1 MHLFAAKPGGFVD
14 DEGIVDLQQNPAEVV
29 ILSAADSS
37 LSALAQA
44 VERLDGAGG
53 EGFPSLRL
61 ANWMN
66 LVKPAAYDLYE
77 DRVLDEARLVIVSL
91 LGGSGY
97 WRYGFERLQAW
108 AAADKRRQL
117 ILVPGCDAPD
127 DDLLAASS
135 VPVTLAHRV
144 WRYLREGGVD
154 NAEQLL
160 RRVGAECLGLPL
172 AWQEPKPLPAAL
184 LYFGSSQTSVEPR
197 HGRSPAR
204 CCGSLAVPSDWRRQA
219 PWCLPGSP
227 FGRYRAEPGRR
238 TAALPQ
244 GYSRQSA
251 INLDFPQ
258 TAGREAPQSQPVTT
272 LKAWQAS
279 RDPQRPVCLLLF
291 YRSHLQGAN
300 TAVLDGLIAA
310 LEAQG
315 LAPLAVAVASLKE
328 SACLAFVNH
337 LIEETGA
344 GLVVNTTGFSVNR
357 HTDDSEALGDAELE
371 QELAGLFVGRP
382 VVLQAILASSTEED
396 WRAEAGGLRSR
407 DLAMQVVLP
416 EMDGRILTRAVGF
429 KSEAHYSERCQLSVV
444 RHALHPERAAFVA
457 RLARRFCD
465 LRCTPNQT
473 KRLALVL
480 ANYPNRDGRIGNGV
494 GLDTPAST
502 VAILRALAG
511 AGYPVSEVPED
522 GDALIRRLQGG
533 VTNAR
538 EALDGRPCWQSL
550 AVDDYLAW
558 FRTLPEALQETVWTR
573 WGPPGADPKCR
584 QGRLMIAG
592 IRLGETFVGI
602 QPERDLGD
610 DPLQSYHDSEL
621 APPHSY
627 LAFYLWLREHY
638 RVDAVIHV
646 GKHGNLEWLPGKST
660 ALSADCWPE
669 IALGPLPHFYP
680 FIVNDPGE
688 GAQAKRRSQA
698 VIIDHLMPPLA
709 RAELYGAMAELEAL
723 TDEYY
728 QALGMDPRREALL
741 RERILAHLRDTGI
754 DRELAQ
760 GGDGTGGD
768 TDNER
773 LLNELDTY
781 LCDIK
786 EAQIR
791 HGLHVLGS
799 LPPRDKRAGTLVA
812 ILRLPRGESPA
823 QRGLLHNLAAD
834 LGLPPGFD
842 PLAAGAEPWHGPRPP
857 ALAALD
863 DSPWRTA
870 ADTRER
876 LELLAHR
883 LVEAHILEEGCLA
896 TLARDYPATAEQC
909 RYARERLWADMQRG
923 AEMELR
929 SLLDGLEGRFVPPG
943 PSGAPSR
950 GRLDVLP
957 TGRNFFGVDN
967 RAIPSPAAWS
977 LGEASAQ
984 AFVERYLQDHG
995 DYPRRLGLSIW
1006 GTATMRTGGD
1016 DIAQAFALMGVRPV
1030 WSLGSRRVID
1040 IEVIPAMLLQRP
1052 RVDVTLR
1059 VSGFF
1064 RDAFANVIRLFDRAV
1079 RAVAEYQEPGDS
1091 NTIRTAVRARWG
1103 ELEAQGLSPE
1113 AAAREAGYRVF
1124 GSKPGEY
1131 GAGLNRLLDSRAWE
1145 GADDLAEAYLGAGA
1159 YAYGQFPESGVAA
1172 RAAFEHQLEG
1182 LEAVMHNQ
1190 DNREHD
1196 ILDSNAYYAFQG
1208 GMANASRALAGQA
1221 PAIYHADHADP
1232 ARPRMR
1238 TLKEELA
1245 RVIRSRV
1252 LNPKWIEAMREH
1264 GYKGAA
1270 EMAAT
1275 VDYLFA
1281 YDATTDLV
1289 ADYQYAQVTEA
1300 LVLDPR
1306 NQAFL
1311 REHNPSALEEMAER
1325 LLEAAQ
1331 RDLWREP
1338 GEQGEALQDLLLEID
1353 ETREL
1358 AP

>member
-14 DEGIVDLQQNPAEVV
+14 DEGIVDLQQSPAEVV

-44 VERLDGAGG
+44 AERLAESGG

-66 LVKPAAYDLYE
+66 LIKPAAYDLYE
-77 DRVLDEARLVIVSL
+77 DRVLEQARLVIVSL

-97 WRYGFERLQAW
+97 WRYGHERLLAW
-108 AAADKRRQL
+108 AAADRRRQL

-127 DDLLAASS
+127 DALLADSS
-135 VPVTLAHRV
+135 VPVATAHRV

-160 RRVGAECLGLPL
+160 RCIGSECLGLPL
-172 AWQEPKPLPAAL
+172 AWREPQALPAAL
-184 LYFGSSQTSVEPR
+184 LYFPGTS
-197 HGRSPAR
+197 AR
-204 CCGSLAVPSDWRRQA
+204 KSLQDQSAVTLNEWRRQQDA
-219 PWCLPGSP
+219 
-227 FGRYRAEPGRR
+227 
-238 TAALPQ
+238 T
-244 GYSRQSA
+244 
-251 INLDFPQ
+251 
-258 TAGREAPQSQPVTT
+258 
-272 LKAWQAS
+272 
-279 RDPQRPVCLLLF
+279 RPVCLLLF

-300 TAVLDGLIAA
+300 TAVLDGL
-310 LEAQG
+310 LEVLEHQG
-315 LAPLAVAVASLKE
+315 FAPLAVAVASLKE
-328 SACLAFVNH
+328 PACLAFVNH
-337 LIEETGA
+337 LLEQTGA
-344 GLVVNTTGFSVNR
+344 GIVINTTGFSVNR
-357 HTDDSEALGDAELE
+357 HADESEAPLE
-371 QELAGLFVGRP
+371 EQLDEDLAGLFVGRP
-382 VVLQAILASSTEED
+382 VVLQAILSSSTEED
-396 WRAEAGGLRSR
+396 WQAEAGGLRSR
-407 DLAMQVVLP
+407 DMAMQVVLP
-416 EMDGRILTRAVGF
+416 EMDGRIMTRVVGF
-429 KSEAHYSERCQLSVV
+429 KSEAHYSERCQLPVI

-457 RLARRFCD
+457 RLARRFSD
-465 LRCTPNQT
+465 LQRTPNRH

-502 VAILRALAG
+502 LAILRALAA
-511 AGYPVSEVPED
+511 AGYPVDELPAD
-522 GDALIRRLQGG
+522 GDALVRRLQAG
-533 VTNAR
+533 VTNDPR
-538 EALDGRPCWQSL
+538 GLEQRGCWQSIAL
-550 AVDDYLAW
+550 DDYMAW
-558 FRTLPEALQETVWTR
+558 FRTLPQALQEAVWQR
-573 WGPPGADPKCR
+573 WGAPSEDPKHR

-602 QPERDLGD
+602 QPLRDLGN

-621 APPHSY
+621 VPPHSY

-638 RVDAVIHV
+638 RVDALIHV
-646 GKHGNLEWLPGKST
+646 GKHGNLEWLPGKSA
-660 ALSADCWPE
+660 ALSAECWPDV
-669 IALGPLPHFYP
+669 ALGPLPHFYP

-698 VIIDHLMPPLA
+698 VIVDHLMPPLA

-728 QALGMDPRREALL
+728 QALGMDPRRETLL
-741 RERILAHLRDTGI
+741 RERILGHLRDTGI

-760 GGDGTGGD
+760 GRTGGEAAGQ
-768 TDNER
+768 TDDEH

-799 LPPRDKRAGTLVA
+799 LPPRDKLAGTLVA
-812 ILRLPRGESPA
+812 ILRLPRGDKPA

-834 LGLPPGFD
+834 LGLPPEFD
-842 PLAAGAEPWHGPRPP
+842 PLAAGAESWHGPRPT
-857 ALAALD
+857 ALAELD
-863 DSPWRTA
+863 DSPWRSA

-883 LVEAHILEEGCLA
+883 LVETHVVTEGSLTSLAH
-896 TLARDYPATAEQC
+896 DYPATAEQL
-909 RYARERLWADMQRG
+909 RHVRGGLWAAMQRG
-923 AEMELR
+923 VEMEIQ
-929 SLLDGLEGRFVPPG
+929 SLLVGLEGRFVPPG

-957 TGRNFFGVDN
+957 TGRNFFSVDN
-967 RAIPSPAAWS
+967 RSIPSPAAWS
-977 LGEASAQ
+977 LGEASAR

-1040 IEVIPAMLLQRP
+1040 VEVIPAMLLGRP

-1079 RAVAEYQEPGDS
+1079 RAVAEYQEPGEA
-1091 NTIRTAVRARWG
+1091 NTIRAAVMARRQ
-1103 ELEAQGLSPE
+1103 ELEAQGRSPE
-1113 AAAREAGYRVF
+1113 QAAREAGYRVF
-1124 GSKPGEY
+1124 GSRPGEY
-1131 GAGLNRLLDSRAWE
+1131 GTGLNRLLDERAWRH
-1145 GADDLAEAYLGAGA
+1145 ADDLADAYLASGA

-1196 ILDSNAYYAFQG
+1196 ILDSNGYYAFQG
-1208 GMANASRALAGQA
+1208 GMANASRALSGQA
-1221 PAIYHADHADP
+1221 PSIYHADHANP

-1238 TLKEELA
+1238 SLEQELA

-1289 ADYQYAQVTEA
+1289 ADYQYAQVSQA
-1300 LVLDPR
+1300 LVLDDE

-1311 REHNPSALEEMAER
+1311 RKHNPAAMEEMAER
-1325 LLEAAQ
+1325 LLEAIQ
-1331 RDLWREP
+1331 RGLWREP
-1338 GEQGEALQDLLLEID
+1338 GEQGPALQDLLLEID
-1353 ETREL
+1353 ETREVA

>member
-14 DEGIVDLQQNPAEVV
+14 DEGIVDLQQSPAEII

-44 VERLDGAGG
+44 VERLAATLDDAY
-53 EGFPSLRL
+53 PTVRL

-77 DRVLDEARLVIVSL
+77 DRVLEEARLVIVSL
-91 LGGSGY
+91 MGGSAY
-97 WRYGFERLQAW
+97 WKYGHERLLAW
-108 AAADKRRQL
+108 AAAGQGRQL

-127 DDLLAASS
+127 DALLEDSS
-135 VPVTLAHRV
+135 VPFESAHRV

-160 RRVGAECLGLPL
+160 RFVGAECLKQRLEVAL
-172 AWQEPKPLPAAL
+172 DWQEPKAIPAAL
-184 LYFGSSQTSVEPR
+184 LYASDAV
-197 HGRSPAR
+197 GRQIP
-204 CCGSLAVPSDWRRQA
+204 
-219 PWCLPGSP
+219 
-227 FGRYRAEPGRR
+227 E
-238 TAALPQ
+238 
-244 GYSRQSA
+244 
-251 INLDFPQ
+251 
-258 TAGREAPQSQPVTT
+258 
-272 LKAWQAS
+272 
-279 RDPQRPVCLLLF
+279 RPVCLLLF

-300 TAVLDGLIAA
+300 TAVLDGLIEA
-310 LEAQG
+310 LRAQG
-315 LAPLAVAVASLKE
+315 LEPLAVAVASLKE
-328 SACLAFVNH
+328 ESCVAFVNH
-337 LIEETGA
+337 LIEQTGA
-344 GLVVNTTGFSVNR
+344 MLVVNTTGFSVNR
-357 HTDDSEALGDAELE
+357 NPDDMDALDVPDS
-371 QELAGLFVGRP
+371 LFVGRP
-382 VVLQAILASSTEED
+382 VVLQAILASSAEED
-396 WRAEAGGLRSR
+396 WQAMAAGLHSR
-407 DLAMQVVLP
+407 DVAMQVVLP
-416 EMDGRILTRAVGF
+416 EMDGRVITRAVGF
-429 KSEAHYSERCQLSVV
+429 KTEAHYSERCQLSVT

-457 RLARRFCD
+457 KLARRFCR
-465 LRCTPNQT
+465 LRQTPNAA

-502 VAILRALAG
+502 VRILRALSE
-511 AGYPVSEVPED
+511 AGYPVNDVPDD
-522 GDALIRRLQGG
+522 GDALIRLLQGT
-533 VTNAR
+533 VTNDHR
-538 EALDGRPCWQSL
+538 VLDQRGCWQSIGL
-550 AVDDYLAW
+550 DDYLEW
-558 FRTLPEALQETVWTR
+558 FQTLPAPLQEAVWTR
-573 WGPPGADPKCR
+573 WGAPSDDPKCR

-602 QPERDLGD
+602 QPERDFSD
-610 DPLQSYHDSEL
+610 DPTQTYHDTEL
-621 APPHSY
+621 VPPHSY
-627 LAFYLWLREHY
+627 LAFYLWLRDHY
-638 RVDAVIHV
+638 RVDAVVHV

-660 ALSADCWPE
+660 ALSADCWPD

-741 RERILAHLRDTGI
+741 RERILEHLRRTGI
-754 DRELAQ
+754 DQELAH
-760 GGDGTGGD
+760 GGDSCAESAD
-768 TDNER
+768 SLDDDL

-791 HGLHVLGS
+791 HGLHVLGT
-799 LPPRDKRAGTLVA
+799 LPPQDKLAGTLVA
-812 ILRLPRGESPA
+812 ILRLPRGEGPA
-823 QRGLLHNLAAD
+823 HRGLLHNLADD
-834 LGLPPGFD
+834 LGLQEEGGHFD
-842 PLAAGAEPWHGPRPP
+842 PLTAGAEPWTGPRPL
-857 ALAALD
+857 ALSELD
-863 DSPWRTA
+863 DAAWRTA

-883 LVEAHILEEGCLA
+883 LMADYVLADDMLDESCL
-896 TLARDYPATAEQC
+896 TELARDYPATAEQC
-909 RYARERLWADMQRG
+909 RYARERLWAAMQRG
-923 AEMELR
+923 AEMEIQ
-929 SLLDGLEGRFVPPG
+929 SLLDGLGGVFVPAG

-950 GRLDVLP
+950 GRLDTLP
-957 TGRNFFGVDN
+957 TGRNFFSVDN
-967 RAIPSPAAWS
+967 RSIPSPAAWS
-977 LGEASAQ
+977 LGEKSAQ
-984 AFVERYLQDHG
+984 AFVERYLQDNG

-1030 WSLGSRRVID
+1030 WSLGSQRVID
-1040 IEVIPAMLLQRP
+1040 VEVIPAMLLQRP

-1064 RDAFANVIRLFDRAV
+1064 RDAFPNVIRLFDAAV
-1079 RAVAEYQEPGDS
+1079 QAVAEYEEPGNG
-1091 NTIRTAVRARWG
+1091 NTIRAAVLERRQ
-1103 ELEAQGLSPE
+1103 ELERQGLSPD

-1131 GAGLNRLLDSRAWE
+1131 GTGLNRLIDNRAWDT
-1145 GADDLAEAYLGAGA
+1145 ADDLAEAYLGAGA
-1159 YAYGQFPESGVAA
+1159 YAYGQFPESGIAA
-1172 RAAFEHQLEG
+1172 RRAFERQLEG
-1182 LEAVMHNQ
+1182 LEAVMQNQ

-1196 ILDSNAYYAFQG
+1196 ILDSNSYYEFQG
-1208 GMANASRALAGQA
+1208 GMANASRSLGGQA
-1221 PAIYHADHADP
+1221 PIIYHADHANP
-1232 ARPRMR
+1232 AHPRIR

-1264 GYKGAA
+1264 GYKGAF

-1289 ADYQYAQVTEA
+1289 ADYQYAQVSEA
-1300 LVLDPR
+1300 LVLDPV
-1306 NQAFL
+1306 NQQFL
-1311 REHNPSALEEMAER
+1311 REHNPAALEEMAER
-1325 LLEAAQ
+1325 LLEAVQ
-1331 RDLWREP
+1331 RGMWQDP
-1338 GEQGEALQDLLLEID
+1338 SQQGPDLQDLLLQID
-1353 ETREL
+1353 EAKETGS
-1358 AP
+1358 P

>member
-14 DEGIVDLQQNPAEVV
+14 DEGIVDLQQSPAEVV

-44 VERLDGAGG
+44 VERLGGAGG

-135 VPVTLAHRV
+135 VPFALAHRV

-172 AWQEPKPLPAAL
+172 AWREPKPLPAAL
-184 LYFGSSQTSVEPR
+184 LYFPQAAFYQGSCR
-197 HGRSPAR
+197 G
-204 CCGSLAVPSDWRRQA
+204 A
-219 PWCLPGSP
+219 PL
-227 FGRYRAEPGRR
+227 
-238 TAALPQ
+238 
-244 GYSRQSA
+244 
-251 INLDFPQ
+251 
-258 TAGREAPQSQPVTT
+258 TT
-272 LKAWQAS
+272 LSEWQAS
-279 RDPQRPVCLLLF
+279 RDPARPVCLLLF

-300 TAVLDGLIAA
+300 TAVLDGLIEA

-357 HTDDSEALGDAELE
+357 HADDSEALGEAELE

-382 VVLQAILASSTEED
+382 VVLQAILASSTAED

-444 RHALHPERAAFVA
+444 RHALHPERGAFVA

-465 LRCTPNQT
+465 LRHGPNRA

-538 EALDGRPCWQSL
+538 EALDGRPCWQSI

-573 WGPPGADPKCR
+573 WGPPGADPKYR

-728 QALGMDPRREALL
+728 QALGMDPRRETLL

-760 GGDGTGGD
+760 GGDGTEGD

-834 LGLPPGFD
+834 LGLPPDFD

-863 DSPWRTA
+863 DSPWRSA

-883 LVEAHILEEGCLA
+883 LVETHVLEEGCLA
-896 TLARDYPATAEQC
+896 TLARDYPTTAGQLHQV
-909 RYARERLWADMQRG
+909 RDGLWADMQRG
-923 AEMELR
+923 AEMEIQ

-957 TGRNFFGVDN
+957 TGRNFFSVDN

-1091 NTIRTAVRARWG
+1091 NTIRTAVRARRG

-1113 AAAREAGYRVF
+1113 AAAREAGYRIF

-1238 TLKEELA
+1238 TLEQELA

-1264 GYKGAA
+1264 GYKGAT

-1300 LVLDPR
+1300 LVLDSH

-1353 ETREL
+1353 ESREL

>member
-1 MHLFAAKPGGFVD
+1 MHLFAAKPGGFVE
-14 DEGIVDLQQNPAEVV
+14 DEGIVDLQQSPAEIV

-44 VERLDGAGG
+44 VERLDASEGG
-53 EGFPSLRL
+53 YPTLRL

-77 DRVLDEARLVIVSL
+77 DRVLDQARLVIVSL

-97 WRYGFERLQAW
+97 WRYGHERLLAW
-108 AAADKRRQL
+108 AAAGCGRQL

-127 DDLLAASS
+127 DALLEDSS
-135 VPVTLAHRV
+135 VAFASAHRV

-160 RRVGAECLGLPL
+160 RFVGSECFGHGLD
-172 AWQEPKPLPAAL
+172 WQEPRAIPAAL
-184 LYFGSSQTSVEPR
+184 LYTPLATQRSSGQEASPKTTGQTSR
-197 HGRSPAR
+197 ATG
-204 CCGSLAVPSDWRRQA
+204 AVV
-219 PWCLPGSP
+219 C
-227 FGRYRAEPGRR
+227 E
-238 TAALPQ
+238 
-244 GYSRQSA
+244 
-251 INLDFPQ
+251 
-258 TAGREAPQSQPVTT
+258 
-272 LKAWQAS
+272 
-279 RDPQRPVCLLLF
+279 RPVCLLLF

-300 TAVLDGLIAA
+300 TAMLDGLIEA
-310 LEAQG
+310 LREQG
-315 LAPLAVAVASLKE
+315 LEPLAVAVASLKE
-328 SACLAFVNH
+328 EACVAFVNH
-337 LIEETGA
+337 LIEQTGA
-344 GLVVNTTGFSVNR
+344 MLVVNTTSFSVNR
-357 HTDDSEALGDAELE
+357 SDDDKEALGGNPFEGRF
-371 QELAGLFVGRP
+371 AGQFVGRP

-396 WRAEAGGLRSR
+396 WQAKAAGLHSR
-407 DLAMQVVLP
+407 DVAMQVVLP
-416 EMDGRILTRAVGF
+416 EMDGRVITRAVGF
-429 KSEAHYSERCQLSVV
+429 KSEAHYSERCQLSVI
-444 RHALHPERAAFVA
+444 RHVLHPERAAFVA
-457 RLARRFCD
+457 TLARRFCD
-465 LRCTPNQT
+465 LRHRPNRT

-502 VAILRALAG
+502 VAILRALAA

-558 FRTLPEALQETVWTR
+558 FRTLPEALQEAVWTR
-573 WGPPGADPKCR
+573 WGPPGEDPKYR

-602 QPERDLGD
+602 QPERDISEGPGADLTK
-610 DPLQSYHDSEL
+610 SYHDSEL

-660 ALSADCWPE
+660 ALSAECWPD

-728 QALGMDPRREALL
+728 QALGMDPRRETLL
-741 RERILAHLRDTGI
+741 RERIIEHLRRTGI
-754 DRELAQ
+754 DQELAQ
-760 GGDGTGGD
+760 SGNNSAEGSDD
-768 TDNER
+768 ER

-799 LPPRDKRAGTLVA
+799 VPPREKLAGTLAA
-812 ILRLPRGESPA
+812 ILRLPRGETPA
-823 QRGLLHNLAAD
+823 QRGLLHNLAND
-834 LGLPPGFD
+834 LGLAADFD
-842 PLAAGAEPWHGPRPP
+842 PLMAGAEPWHGPRPL
-857 ALAALD
+857 ALAELD
-863 DSPWRTA
+863 SSAWRTA

-876 LELLAHR
+876 LELLAHQ
-883 LVEAHILEEGCLA
+883 LIDAYVLEPGCLES
-896 TLARDYPATAEQC
+896 LARDYPATAEQC
-909 RYARERLWADMQRG
+909 RYAREHLWAAMQRG
-923 AEMELR
+923 LEMEIQ
-929 SLLDGLEGRFVPPG
+929 SLLDGLDGLFVPPG

-957 TGRNFFGVDN
+957 TGRNFYSVDN

-977 LGEASAQ
+977 LGEKSAQ

-995 DYPRRLGLSIW
+995 DYPRQLGLSIW

-1016 DIAQAFALMGVRPV
+1016 DIAQAFALMGVRPI
-1030 WSLGSRRVID
+1030 WSLGSQRVID
-1040 IEVIPAMLLQRP
+1040 VEVIPAMLLQRP

-1079 RAVAEYQEPGDS
+1079 RAVAEYAEPGDA
-1091 NTIRTAVRARWG
+1091 NTIRTAVLARRR
-1103 ELEAQGLSPE
+1103 ELEGQGLAPDAAAQE
-1113 AAAREAGYRVF
+1113 AAYRIF

-1131 GAGLNRLLDSRAWE
+1131 GAGLNRMIDSRAWN
-1145 GADDLAEAYLGAGA
+1145 GADDLAEAYLDAGA
-1159 YAYGQFPESGVAA
+1159 YAYGQFPTSGTVA
-1172 RAAFEHQLEG
+1172 RRAFEERIKG
-1182 LEAVMHNQ
+1182 LDAVMHNQ

-1196 ILDSNAYYAFQG
+1196 ILDSNGYYEFQG
-1208 GMANASRALAGQA
+1208 GMANASRALGGQA
-1221 PAIYHADHADP
+1221 PTIYHADHANP
-1232 ARPRMR
+1232 AQPRMR

-1264 GYKGAA
+1264 GYKGAS

-1289 ADYQYAQVTEA
+1289 ADYQYAQVSEA

-1306 NQAFL
+1306 NQQFL
-1311 REHNPSALEEMAER
+1311 REHNPAALEEMAER
-1325 LLEAAQ
+1325 LLEAVQ
-1331 RDLWREP
+1331 RGLWQEP
-1338 GEQGEALQDLLLEID
+1338 GEQGPALQDLLLEID

-1358 AP
+1358 AAP

>member
-14 DEGIVDLQQNPAEVV
+14 DEGIVDLQQSPAEIV

-37 LSALAQA
+37 LAALAQA
-44 VERLDGAGG
+44 AERLAEASG

-61 ANWMN
+61 ANWMH
-66 LVKPAAYDLYE
+66 LIKPAAYDLYE
-77 DRVLDEARLVIVSL
+77 DRVLERARLVIVSL

-97 WRYGFERLQAW
+97 WRYGHERLLAW
-108 AAADKRRQL
+108 AAADKGRQL

-127 DDLLAASS
+127 DALLADSS
-135 VPVTLAHRV
+135 VPVATAHRV

-160 RRVGAECLGLPL
+160 RCIGSECLGLPL
-172 AWQEPKPLPAAL
+172 AWREPQALPAAL
-184 LYFGSSQTSVEPR
+184 LYFPQAAFHEGSSHE
-197 HGRSPAR
+197 
-204 CCGSLAVPSDWRRQA
+204 GSSHE
-219 PWCLPGSP
+219 GSC
-227 FGRYRAEPGRR
+227 
-238 TAALPQ
+238 
-244 GYSRQSA
+244 
-251 INLDFPQ
+251 
-258 TAGREAPQSQPVTT
+258 REAPQGRPVTT
-272 LKAWQAS
+272 LNGWQAC
-279 RDPQRPVCLLLF
+279 RDPERPVCLLLF

-300 TAVLDGLIAA
+300 TAVLDGLLEA

-328 SACLAFVNH
+328 PACLAFVNH
-337 LIEETGA
+337 LIEQTGA
-344 GLVVNTTGFSVNR
+344 GLVINTTGFAVNR
-357 HTDDSEALGDAELE
+357 HADGSEALDEAELN

-429 KSEAHYSERCQLSVV
+429 KSEAHYSERCQLSVI
-444 RHALHPERAAFVA
+444 RHALHPERAVFVA

-465 LRCTPNQT
+465 LRRTPNRE

-511 AGYPVSEVPED
+511 AGYPVDDLPAD
-522 GDALIRRLQGG
+522 GDALVRRLQAG
-533 VTNAR
+533 VTNDPR
-538 EALDGRPCWQSL
+538 GLDRRGCWQSIAL
-550 AVDDYLAW
+550 DDYLAW
-558 FRTLPEALQETVWTR
+558 FRTLPETLQAAVWTR
-573 WGPPGADPKCR
+573 WGAPSEDPKHR

-602 QPERDLGD
+602 QPLRDLGD
-610 DPLQSYHDSEL
+610 DPLQSYHDTEL
-621 APPHSY
+621 VPPHSY
-627 LAFYLWLREHY
+627 LAFYLWLRDHY
-638 RVDAVIHV
+638 RVDALIHV

-660 ALSADCWPE
+660 ALSADCWPDL
-669 IALGPLPHFYP
+669 ALGPLPHFYP

-741 RERILAHLRDTGI
+741 RERILGHLRDTGI

-760 GGDGTGGD
+760 GRVGEEAAGEAED
-768 TDNER
+768 ER

-791 HGLHVLGS
+791 HGLHVLGR
-799 LPPRDKRAGTLVA
+799 LPPRDKLAGTLVA
-812 ILRLPRGESPA
+812 ILRLPRGDKPA

-842 PLAAGAEPWHGPRPP
+842 PLAAGAEPWAGPRPA
-857 ALAALD
+857 ALAELD
-863 DSPWRTA
+863 DAPWRSG

-876 LELLAHR
+876 LERLAHR
-883 LVEAHILEEGCLA
+883 LVEAHVLEEGCLA
-896 TLARDYPATAEQC
+896 TLARDYPATAGQL
-909 RYARERLWADMQRG
+909 RQVRGGLWAAMQRG
-923 AEMELR
+923 VEMELA
-929 SLLDGLEGRFVPPG
+929 SLLDGLEGCFVPPG

-1040 IEVIPAMLLQRP
+1040 IEVIPAMLLGRP

-1079 RAVAEYQEPGDS
+1079 RAVAEYQEPGDA
-1091 NTIRTAVRARWG
+1091 NTIRAAVLARRD
-1103 ELEAQGLSPE
+1103 ELEARGLTPE

-1124 GSKPGEY
+1124 GS
-1131 GAGLNRLLDSRAWE
+1131 
-1145 GADDLAEAYLGAGA
+1145 
-1159 YAYGQFPESGVAA
+1159 
-1172 RAAFEHQLEG
+1172 
-1182 LEAVMHNQ
+1182 
-1190 DNREHD
+1190 
-1196 ILDSNAYYAFQG
+1196 
-1208 GMANASRALAGQA
+1208 
-1221 PAIYHADHADP
+1221 
-1232 ARPRMR
+1232 RP
-1238 TLKEELA
+1238 
-1245 RVIRSRV
+1245 
-1252 LNPKWIEAMREH
+1252 
-1264 GYKGAA
+1264 
-1270 EMAAT
+1270 
-1275 VDYLFA
+1275 
-1281 YDATTDLV
+1281 
-1289 ADYQYAQVTEA
+1289 
-1300 LVLDPR
+1300 
-1306 NQAFL
+1306 
-1311 REHNPSALEEMAER
+1311 
-1325 LLEAAQ
+1325 
-1331 RDLWREP
+1331 
-1338 GEQGEALQDLLLEID
+1338 
-1353 ETREL
+1353 
-1358 AP
+1358 

>member
-14 DEGIVDLQQNPAEVV
+14 DEGIVDLQQSPAEIV

-44 VERLDGAGG
+44 VERLDASDGG
-53 EGFPSLRL
+53 YPTLRL

-91 LGGSGY
+91 LGGSAY
-97 WRYGFERLQAW
+97 WRYGHERLLAW
-108 AAADKRRQL
+108 AAADKGRQL

-127 DDLLAASS
+127 DDLLEASN
-135 VPVTLAHRV
+135 VPVALAHRV

-160 RRVGAECLGLPL
+160 RCVGSECLGLEL
-172 AWQEPKPLPAAL
+172 AWQAPKALPAAL
-184 LYFGSSQTSVEPR
+184 LYTPFATQRSSGQEASPKSTGQTSR
-197 HGRSPAR
+197 ATAR
-204 CCGSLAVPSDWRRQA
+204 QGEISRKSGVYEFVNEHFEAKFNAAWPSAVV
-219 PWCLPGSP
+219 C
-227 FGRYRAEPGRR
+227 E
-238 TAALPQ
+238 
-244 GYSRQSA
+244 
-251 INLDFPQ
+251 
-258 TAGREAPQSQPVTT
+258 
-272 LKAWQAS
+272 
-279 RDPQRPVCLLLF
+279 RPVCLLLF

-300 TAVLDGLIAA
+300 TAVLDGMIEA
-310 LEAQG
+310 LREQG
-315 LAPLAVAVASLKE
+315 LEPLAVAVASLKE
-328 SACLAFVNH
+328 EASVAFVNH
-337 LIEETGA
+337 LIEQTGA
-344 GLVVNTTGFSVNR
+344 MLVINTTSFSVNR
-357 HTDDSEALGDAELE
+357 NPDEMESLGDEVSH
-371 QELAGLFVGRP
+371 GLFVGRP
-382 VVLQAILASSTEED
+382 VILQAILASCTAED
-396 WRAEAGGLRSR
+396 WQAMPGGLPSR
-407 DLAMQVVLP
+407 DVAMQVVLP
-416 EMDGRILTRAVGF
+416 EMDGRIMTRAVGF
-429 KSEAHYSERCQLSVV
+429 KSEAHYSERCQLAVI

-465 LRCTPNQT
+465 LRQTPNHD

-502 VAILRALAG
+502 LAILRALAA
-511 AGYPVSEVPED
+511 AGYPLEDLPED
-522 GDALIRRLQGG
+522 GDALIRRLQQS
-533 VTNAR
+533 VTNER
-538 EALDGRPCWQSL
+538 RGLEQRGCWQSI

-558 FRTLPEALQETVWTR
+558 FRTLPAPLQEAVWTR
-573 WGPPGADPKCR
+573 WGPPEQDPKCR

-602 QPERDLGD
+602 QPERALVEEGRVDDLT
-610 DPLQSYHDSEL
+610 QSYHDTAL
-621 APPHSY
+621 VPPHSY

-741 RERILAHLRDTGI
+741 REQIIGHLRDTGI
-754 DRELAQ
+754 DQELAQ
-760 GGDGTGGD
+760 TTEGTD
-768 TDNER
+768 EER
-773 LLNELDTY
+773 LLNELDTF

-799 LPPRDKRAGTLVA
+799 LPPQEKLAATLVA

-823 QRGLLHNLAAD
+823 QRGLLHNLADD
-834 LGLPPGFD
+834 LGLRGVDGDFD
-842 PLAAGAEPWHGPRPP
+842 PLMAGVEPWDGPRPQV
-857 ALAALD
+857 LTELD
-863 DSPWRTA
+863 ASAWRTA

-876 LELLAHR
+876 LELLAQR
-883 LVEAHILEEGCLA
+883 LVEAYVLTPGCLES
-896 TLARDYPATAEQC
+896 LARDYPATAEQC
-909 RYARERLWADMQRG
+909 RFARDRLWVAMQQG
-923 AEMELR
+923 AAMEIQ

-957 TGRNFFGVDN
+957 TGRNFFSVDN
-967 RAIPSPAAWS
+967 RAIPSPAAWT
-977 LGEASAQ
+977 LGEKSAQ

-1016 DIAQAFALMGVRPV
+1016 DIAQAFALMGVRPR
-1030 WSLGSRRVID
+1030 WSLGSQRVID

-1064 RDAFANVIRLFDRAV
+1064 RDAFPNVIRLFDRAV
-1079 RAVAEYQEPGDS
+1079 QAVASYEEPGDA
-1091 NTIRTAVRARWG
+1091 NTIRSAVQARRQ
-1103 ELEAQGLSPE
+1103 ELEGQGLAPE
-1113 AAAREAGYRVF
+1113 AAAQQAGYRIF

-1131 GAGLNRLLDSRAWE
+1131 GAGLNRLIDSRAWDD
-1145 GADDLAEAYLGAGA
+1145 ADDLAEAYLTAGA
-1159 YAYGQFPESGVAA
+1159 YAYGQFPESGTAA
-1172 RAAFEHQLEG
+1172 RGAFERQLEG
-1182 LEAVMHNQ
+1182 LDAVMQNQ

-1196 ILDSNAYYAFQG
+1196 ILDSNGYYAFQG
-1208 GMANASRALAGQA
+1208 GMANASRSLAGQA
-1221 PAIYHADHADP
+1221 PSIYHADHANP
-1232 ARPRMR
+1232 AQPRIR

-1264 GYKGAA
+1264 GYKGAS

-1289 ADYQYAQVTEA
+1289 ADYQYAQVSQA
-1300 LVLDPR
+1300 LVMDPA

-1311 REHNPSALEEMAER
+1311 REHNPAALEEMAER
-1325 LLEAAQ
+1325 LLEAVQ
-1331 RDLWREP
+1331 RGLWQEP
-1338 GEQGEALQDLLLEID
+1338 GEQGSALQELLLEFD

-1358 AP
+1358 APHGG